1 MKFEVRRKKDGW
13 KISAYPAGILFCLV
27 NNSLDHQE
35 IGIII
40 FKPTAADISL
50 ETREH
55 FWTWDF
61 PRLSGFSTHRD
72 KLVNQWNASDGQMN
86 CSTAA
91 IHFTKFFFLIW
102 FEFLLCLTAESKI
115 SLRSIFLVKSQ
126 SSVQDFDKFFWNF
139 VKPRVNKLNE
149 NWDWEYSLTR
159 WTQLI
164 FDNETVC
171 HRPYHRVDDR

>member
-1 MKFEVRRKKDGW
+1 MRRKKDGW
-13 KISAYPAGILFCLV
+13 KYSAYPAGIIFCLV

-91 IHFTKFFFLIW
+91 IHFTKFFSHLIW
-102 FEFLLCLTAESKI
+102 VFVVLNRWVKNQFTLDFSRQITKFS
-115 SLRSIFLVKSQ
+115 SRFWQIFLKFRQTKSEQ
-126 SSVQDFDKFFWNF
+126 TQ
-139 VKPRVNKLNE
+139 
-149 NWDWEYSLTR
+149 WDREYSLTR

-171 HRPYHRVDDR
+171 HRPYHRVDDG

>member
-1 MKFEVRRKKDGW
+1 MIKLAYLFLGFRCGADQISFLCFACFVTNFYHLSLCIFSSVDELCDALLDHAHFLWGQFADYKNALWSLKWGERKMVGN
-13 KISAYPAGILFCLV
+13 ILHIPQEFFFVCLV

-86 CSTAA
+86 CSN
-91 IHFTKFFFLIW
+91 FYR
-102 FEFLLCLTAESKI
+102 CN
-115 SLRSIFLVKSQ
+115 SL
-126 SSVQDFDKFFWNF
+126 
-139 VKPRVNKLNE
+139 
-149 NWDWEYSLTR
+149 
-159 WTQLI
+159 
-164 FDNETVC
+164 
-171 HRPYHRVDDR
+171 H